1 MYIQQVDRNR
11 DCFSDYTLEGT
22 TLSIGGIS
30 VDLVAEQGDQEN
42 IITFSSC
49 NGMIHRG
56 MMPCCKYVAEV
67 LIPPRRYELMEV
79 ANERNEDDEDDEE
92 PGTHTESVA
101 VPLDLESVVLKV
113 WPVEDNQA
121 QETMVMAEGESNA
134 E

>member
-22 TLSIGGIS
+22 TLTIGGIS

-42 IITFSSC
+42 IITFSVC

-67 LIPPRRYELMEV
+67 LIPPRRFELVEV
-79 ANERNEDDEDDEE
+79 EDELNGEDEEE